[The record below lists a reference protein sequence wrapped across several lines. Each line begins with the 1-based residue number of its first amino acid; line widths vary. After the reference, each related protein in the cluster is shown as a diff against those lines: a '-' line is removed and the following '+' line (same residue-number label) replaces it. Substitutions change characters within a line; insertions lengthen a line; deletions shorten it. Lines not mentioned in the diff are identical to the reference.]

1 MRGALLLVVGLV
13 CCALPLCASEAG
25 RSEVATVFEVEL
37 EPASLTSVPRYL
49 LIDDFERDSSKSH
62 VGGFYDWDAASKSD
76 RMTSCEI
83 AWVSEG
89 VSGGHLWS
97 KYEYRGWL
105 KATLAGLSPPLDASN
120 YEGIEVALWSD
131 EPCMVDAAVG
141 AWDEEDRWIAYRS
154 ESVSV
159 DGVPRKFRIPF
170 DAFSPYTSSA
180 PGIPQAH
187 LARVIAI

>member
-1 MRGALLLVVGLV
+1 MRGAFLLVVGLV

-105 KATLAGLSPPLDASN
+105 KVKKEYPDLLMSEWQKYAPNMTLDNLIGACFDTPFDRMKRSLSWTKMGNPAGPLDC
-120 YEGIEVALWSD
+120 G
-131 EPCMVDAAVG
+131 
-141 AWDEEDRWIAYRS
+141 R
-154 ESVSV
+154 
-159 DGVPRKFRIPF
+159 
-170 DAFSPYTSSA
+170 
-180 PGIPQAH
+180 
-187 LARVIAI
+187 